1 MSDKRDKLIADVNY
15 FIDADSV
22 DMIVGLHSLLLRV
35 VVALVQQKELLEHY
49 EEKALDTGLTAK

>member
-1 MSDKRDKLIADVNY
+1 MRDKRDGLIADVDY
-15 FIDADSV
+15 FLESDSV
-22 DMIVGLHSLLLRV
+22 HIINGLYPLLLRV